1 MQATSLGQKSAAPNE
16 QGEQGKSLL
25 IVTTR
30 GPLGIHSVIAW
41 LAAKMH
47 RVHTPRDAAKCPI
60 PELFPT
66 T

>member
-30 GPLGIHSVIAW
+30 GPRGIHSAVAW
-41 LAAKMH
+41 LAAKMQS
-47 RVHTPRDAAKCPI
+47 VQTPRDAAK
-60 PELFPT
+60 
-66 T
+66 